1 MDRDDRH
8 VDRLRVLVGAG
19 AADAARLR
27 PGHRRHRLA
36 AVLTDL
42 GHCGRPVAIART
54 RLLRAAR
61 RRKRAGPRL
70 PPAGPDQAQNKVTFE
85 ATRAACELLGWRYE
99 IVGTPPEALLANVR
113 WLAGCRHPR
122 HDLPVIAEILR
133 AVFSRPMP
141 LLEGA
146 EAASEPIAVLP
157 VLFHLLWR
165 QELVAE
171 LSIPLTVET
180 EVRLALAHTARKAAT

>member
-1 MDRDDRH
+1 M
-8 VDRLRVLVGAG
+8 
-19 AADAARLR
+19 
-27 PGHRRHRLA
+27 
-36 AVLTDL
+36 
-42 GHCGRPVAIART
+42 
-54 RLLRAAR
+54 
-61 RRKRAGPRL
+61 
-70 PPAGPDQAQNKVTFE
+70 
-85 ATRAACELLGWRYE
+85 
-99 IVGTPPEALLANVR
+99 
-113 WLAGCRHPR
+113 
-122 HDLPVIAEILR
+122 IAEILR